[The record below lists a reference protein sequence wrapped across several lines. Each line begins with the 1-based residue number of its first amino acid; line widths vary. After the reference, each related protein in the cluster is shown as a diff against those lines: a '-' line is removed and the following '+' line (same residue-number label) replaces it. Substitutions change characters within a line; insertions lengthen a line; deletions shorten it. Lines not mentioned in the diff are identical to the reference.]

1 MAHVG
6 NKKMNPFDYVNDINY
21 NKKNIIKNSD
31 NPELAEKL
39 YTPYLVNKA
48 LSQFSDTVR
57 IVNEMNI
64 HHQLDKKL
72 QFDFLI
78 NIIRSKKRFSKW
90 AKKQDDETLEL
101 VMQHYGYSYEKAKQ
115 VLPLLSND
123 QIITIKKKRFEGGLN
138 GN

>member
-1 MAHVG
+1 
-6 NKKMNPFDYVNDINY
+6 MNPFDYVNDINY
-21 NKKNIIKNSD
+21 KKENIIDSSD

-39 YTPYLVNKA
+39 YPPYLVNKA
-48 LSQFSDTVR
+48 LSQFADTAR

-64 HHQLDKKL
+64 HHHLDKKL

-90 AKKQDDETLEL
+90 AKKQDDENLEL
-101 VMQHYGYSYEKAKQ
+101 VMQHYGYSYEKAAQ
-115 VLPLLSND
+115 VLPLLSTD

-138 GN
+138 GS

>member
-1 MAHVG
+1 VAHVG

>member
-1 MAHVG
+1 
-6 NKKMNPFDYVNDINY
+6 MNPFDYVNDINY
-21 NKKNIIKNSD
+21 GKKNIINNSE

-39 YTPYLVNKA
+39 YPSYLVNKA
-48 LSQFSDTVR
+48 FSQFSDTVR
-57 IVNEMNI
+57 LANEMNI

-78 NIIRSKKRFSKW
+78 NIIRNKKRFSKW
-90 AKKQDDETLEL
+90 AKKQDDENLEL

-115 VLPLLSND
+115 VLPLLSDD

-138 GN
+138 GG

>member
-1 MAHVG
+1 
-6 NKKMNPFDYVNDINY
+6 MNPFDYVNDINY
-21 NKKNIIKNSD
+21 GKKNIINNSD

-39 YTPYLVNKA
+39 YSPYLVNRA
-48 LSQFSDTVR
+48 FSQFADTVR
-57 IVNEMNI
+57 VANEMNI
-64 HHQLDKKL
+64 HHHLDKKL

-90 AKKQDDETLEL
+90 AKKQNDENLEL

-115 VLPLLSND
+115 VLPLLSDD

-138 GN
+138 GS

>member
-1 MAHVG
+1 
-6 NKKMNPFDYVNDINY
+6 MNPFDYVNDINF
-21 NKKNIIKNSD
+21 NKTNIIKNSD

-57 IVNEMNI
+57 IANEMNI

-78 NIIRSKKRFSKW
+78 NIIRKKKRFTKW
-90 AKKQDDETLEL
+90 AKKIDDENIEL
-101 VMQHYGYSYEKAKQ
+101 VMLHYGYSYEKAKQ
-115 VLPLLSND
+115 VLPLLSDD

-138 GN
+138 GG

>member
-1 MAHVG
+1 
-6 NKKMNPFDYVNDINY
+6 MNPFDYVNDINY
-21 NKKNIIKNSD
+21 GKKNIINNSE

-39 YTPYLVNKA
+39 YPSYLVNKA
-48 LSQFSDTVR
+48 FSQFSDTVR
-57 IVNEMNI
+57 LANEMNI

-78 NIIRSKKRFSKW
+78 NIIRNKKRFSKW
-90 AKKQDDETLEL
+90 AKKQDDENLEL

-115 VLPLLSND
+115 VLPLLSDD

-138 GN
+138 GS

>member
-1 MAHVG
+1 MRVA
-6 NKKMNPFDYVNDINY
+6 
-21 NKKNIIKNSD
+21 
-31 NPELAEKL
+31 
-39 YTPYLVNKA
+39 
-48 LSQFSDTVR
+48 
-57 IVNEMNI
+57 NEMNI

-90 AKKQDDETLEL
+90 AKKQDDENLEL

-123 QIITIKKKRFEGGLN
+123 QIITIKKKRFEGGSDGSRN
-138 GN
+138 

>member
-1 MAHVG
+1 
-6 NKKMNPFDYVNDINY
+6 MNPFDYVNDINY
-21 NKKNIIKNSD
+21 GKKNIIKNSD

-39 YTPYLVNKA
+39 YPPYLVNKA
-48 LSQFSDTVR
+48 FSQFADTVR
-57 IVNEMNI
+57 IANEMNI

-90 AKKQDDETLEL
+90 AKKQDDEILEL

-115 VLPLLSND
+115 VLPLLSDD
-123 QIITIKKKRFEGGLN
+123 QIITIKKKRFEGGSN
-138 GN
+138 GSGY

>member
-1 MAHVG
+1 VAHVG

-90 AKKQDDETLEL
+90 AKKQDDENLEL
-101 VMQHYGYSYEKAKQ
+101 VMQHYGYSYDKAKQ